1 MRQRASILIGV
12 LWCMALLA
20 VIVVSVLHTA
30 RLDLTLA
37 RHQGDAVQAHYLA
50 LAGIEKAKALLVK
63 DVSDRQRSNRSS
75 SATLEDAPEQFRDIT
90 LGRGRFSVK
99 HRSPGSANEGW
110 RYGISDEAGRLNVN
124 VASSNELSR
133 LPGMT
138 PDVTAAIMDWR
149 DSDNAV
155 TPGGAEAEYYASIS
169 PPHLVRNGPLQTV
182 RELLM
187 VRGLTPELFYGRNR
201 AQRDAPGNGTGGNTS
216 GLRDIGWETVLTVH
230 SISKDVNAG
239 GQNRVN
245 VQTADERALTGVKGI
260 SQTIARA
267 LIAYRG
273 NRRFA
278 TIADLLEVT
287 PAGPAGSNGRN
298 GTPRNR
304 GGNSDSGGPQVISAE
319 LFQQIAD
326 DITVSDEAELL
337 GTININTAGVD
348 LLSCLP
354 GVDRSLAQAIVNYR
368 TSSGHLPNVASLLK
382 VPGLNQDILKQ
393 ILPRISARSETYRIL
408 AEGTISGRET
418 RRQIEVVVRV
428 NSSSISTLAY
438 REDDL

>member
-12 LWCMALLA
+12 LWCLALLA

-50 LAGIEKAKALLVK
+50 LAGIEKAKALLAK
-63 DVSDRQRSNRSS
+63 DASDRQRSSRSS
-75 SATLEDAPEQFRDIT
+75 SASLEEAPEQFRDIT

-99 HRSPGSANEGW
+99 HRSPDSANEGW
-110 RYGISDEAGRLNVN
+110 RYGVSDEAGRLNVN
-124 VASSNELSR
+124 VASTNELSR

-138 PDVTAAIMDWR
+138 PDVTAAILDWR

-155 TPGGAEAEYYASIS
+155 TPGGAEAEYYASLT

-187 VRGLTPELFYGRNR
+187 VRGITRELFYCRNR
-201 AQRDAPGNGTGGNTS
+201 AQRDRSGTAVRETS
-216 GLRDIGWETVLTVH
+216 SDLRDTGWETVLTVH
-230 SISKDVNAG
+230 SLSKDVSAG
-239 GQNRVN
+239 GQDRVN

-260 SQTIARA
+260 TQEIARA
-267 LIAYRG
+267 IIAYRG
-273 NRRFA
+273 NQRF
-278 TIADLLEVT
+278 TSIANLLDVT
-287 PAGPAGSNGRN
+287 PAAPAGGNGRN
-298 GTPRNR
+298 GAPRR
-304 GGNSDSGGPQVISAE
+304 PDGNSDSGGPKVISEE

-326 DITVSDEAELL
+326 DITVSDQAERV
-337 GTININTAGVD
+337 GEININSAGVD
-348 LLSCLP
+348 VLACLP

-368 TSSGHLPNVASLLK
+368 KSSGYLPNVASLLK
-382 VPGLNQDILKQ
+382 VPGLTKDILKQ
-393 ILPRISARSETYRIL
+393 ILPRISARSETYRIF
-408 AEGTISGRET
+408 AEGTVAGLET

-428 NSSSISTLAY
+428 NSGSISTLAY